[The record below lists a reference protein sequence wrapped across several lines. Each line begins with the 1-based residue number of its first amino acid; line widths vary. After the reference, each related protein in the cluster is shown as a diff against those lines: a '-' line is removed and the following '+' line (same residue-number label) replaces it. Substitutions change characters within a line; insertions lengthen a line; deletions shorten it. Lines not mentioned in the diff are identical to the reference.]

1 MSDLH
6 LLTITA
12 ARAALDAGDITS
24 VALTEALLSRIAA
37 VEPRVHAFLTLTAE
51 QALEQARAADA
62 QRGQSRSGQALDP
75 VHGIPLAIKDVICT
89 SGIRT
94 TCASHILETFV
105 PPYDATVITRLRAAG
120 AVFLGKTNCDEFA
133 MGSSTE
139 NSGFGPTGNPWDV
152 SCVPGGSS
160 GGSAAA
166 VAASEVP
173 GSLGT
178 DTGGSIRQPAALCGI
193 SGLKPT
199 YGRVSRYGL
208 VAFGSSLDQAG
219 PLAWTVADL
228 ALILQVIAGSDPLD
242 GTTAPEAVPDYRA
255 ALTGDIRGLRIG
267 VPHEYFGEGMEP
279 GVEQATRTAIA
290 ALRDLG
296 AELVEVS
303 LPHTRYALPTYYIIA
318 PAEASANLARYDGV
332 RYGPRAAGSS
342 MWDEI
347 ERTRGTLFGPEVRR
361 RIMLGTYTLSAG
373 YYDAYYKR
381 AQQVRTLIRN
391 DFQQA
396 FASVDLL
403 ATPTSPTVAF
413 PIGQKVD
420 DPLSMYLSDIF
431 TLTASMAGLPGLVVP
446 CGFSRNLPVGLQL
459 IGKPFDEA
467 TILRVGD
474 AYQRSTDWHMQRP
487 TL

>member
-6 LLTITA
+6 QLTITA

-24 VALTEALLSRIAA
+24 VALTEAFLARIAA
-37 VEPRVHAFLTLTAE
+37 VEPRVHAFVTLAAE

-62 QRGQSRSGQALDP
+62 QRSQSRSRQVLGP

-89 SGIRT
+89 DGIRT

-139 NSGFGPTGNPWDV
+139 NSGFGPTRNPWDV

-166 VAASEVP
+166 VAANEAP

-228 ALILQVIAGSDPLD
+228 ALILQVIAGSDPFD
-242 GTTAPEAVPDYRA
+242 STTVPEAVPDYRA

-267 VPHEYFGEGMEP
+267 VPQEYFGEGMEP
-279 GVEQATRTAIA
+279 GVEHATRTAMA
-290 ALRDLG
+290 VLRDLG

-332 RYGPRAAGSS
+332 RYGLRAAGSS

-420 DPLSMYLSDIF
+420 DPLAMYLSDIF
-431 TLTASMAGLPGLVVP
+431 TLTASLAGLPGLVVP

-474 AYQRSTDWHMQRP
+474 AYQRCTDWHMQRP